1 MKYVVGAFGAVAV
14 AALVAVCIA
23 QETPAQEARPER
35 RIRREEGRPADAE
48 RRPDMLMVM
57 FDKDRDGSLSKEEI
71 DDAANVLRALDRD
84 EDGIV
89 TAEEA
94 RPRRERR
101 GAGGP
106 GGDGEER
113 PGAGFGGRGG
123 FVMRFDTDKDG
134 FVTRDEY
141 VSGAEEQF
149 NRFDGDHDGKI
160 DADEAAAATPMM
172 GGGRPPQGERPRRA
186 RDTERP

>member
-1 MKYVVGAFGAVAV
+1 M
-14 AALVAVCIA
+14 IM
-23 QETPAQEARPER
+23 
-35 RIRREEGRPADAE
+35 I
-48 RRPDMLMVM
+48 M
-57 FDKDRDGSLSKEEI
+57 FDKDRDGSLSREEI

-84 EDGIV
+84 EDGVV

-101 GAGGP
+101 GPGGP
-106 GGDGEER
+106 GGDAEDR
-113 PGAGFGGRGG
+113 PGPGFGGRGG
-123 FVMRFDTDKDG
+123 FVMRFDSDKDG

-149 NRFDGDHDGKI
+149 NRFDGNHDGKI

-172 GGGRPPQGERPRRA
+172 GGRQPGERPRRA
-186 RDTERP
+186 RDDERP